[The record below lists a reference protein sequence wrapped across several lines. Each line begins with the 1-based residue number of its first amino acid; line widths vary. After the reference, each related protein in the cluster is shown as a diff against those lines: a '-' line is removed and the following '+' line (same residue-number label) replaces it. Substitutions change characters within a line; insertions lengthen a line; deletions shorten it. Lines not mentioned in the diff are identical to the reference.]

1 MLRIENVTR
10 GANYSIAVLGL
21 HSSADYLLAVSV
33 EVSAA
38 PAPPPTPTPVPS
50 STPVAPTAAPTTNP
64 PPPPPAEAASS
75 PLKTGL
81 IVGLS
86 VAAVA
91 AFAFAARHYR
101 RDAAALCGERCACW
115 RRDDSTADD
124 DSEMYQQLPADYRI
138 GQ

>member
-1 MLRIENVTR
+1 MTR

-21 HSSADYLLAVSV
+21 HSRADFLLAVSI

-38 PAPPPTPTPVPS
+38 PVTPTPVPS
-50 STPVAPTAAPTTNP
+50 STPAAPTAAPTTNP
-64 PPPPPAEAASS
+64 PPPPSAEAASS
-75 PLKTGL
+75 ALKTGL
-81 IVGLS
+81 VVALS

-101 RDAAALCGERCACW
+101 RDAAALCGDRCACLQ
-115 RRDDSTADD
+115 RGDDSTPD